1 LVAIFVVD
9 SGPLPAGEPEVLSVA
24 SRKLAVRIRGS
35 VDQAAIVIVAFL
47 CSVGS
52 LEIGNACKPRC
63 SDTAQ

>member
-1 LVAIFVVD
+1 LISTFVVD
-9 SGPLPAGEPEVLSVA
+9 SGSLPTGEPEVVSVA
-24 SRKLAVRIRGS
+24 PRKLAVRIRGS